1 MMDHNEFDFIV
12 DLIRPFKDFLK
23 RLSASQ
29 SKGQDE
35 FLLET
40 QLLNNERGIKIVCSD
55 VDDS

>member
-1 MMDHNEFDFIV
+1 MDHNEFDFIV

-23 RLSASQ
+23 RLSVSQ
-29 SKGQDE
+29 SKVQDE
-35 FLLET
+35 LLLET

>member
-23 RLSASQ
+23 RLSVSQ

-35 FLLET
+35 LLLET